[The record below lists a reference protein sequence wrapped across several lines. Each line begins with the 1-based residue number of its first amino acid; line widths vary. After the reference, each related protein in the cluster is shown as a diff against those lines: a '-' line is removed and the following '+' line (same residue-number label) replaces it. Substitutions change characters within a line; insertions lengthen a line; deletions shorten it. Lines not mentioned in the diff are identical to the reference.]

1 MQEPVELIHVMRP
14 ALCSCGEGLRPGE
27 RAGRLGD
34 VTGDWELLCLWCLA
48 DLQAG
53 RPRPRR
59 RRAETR
65 WPAPVVPQRPTSHSS
80 HQRAAARRHRGST
93 GVTVLIALILA
104 GVALYLR
111 PAIFGSLRTTTIAA
125 GTPISPTDFIGGGNL
140 TPLTGGS
147 PQDVSRI
154 WPPVPSDARSRPLGT
169 PPPES
174 SLSTAYAFMRTLPGP
189 GGRPV
194 AWDPCR
200 PIHLV
205 VNSAEAPDG
214 GDQLI
219 REAAGAVSSA
229 TGLRFVLD
237 GPTTE
242 SPTTPRA
249 PLDAARYG
257 NRWSPVLVAW
267 TDPSAVSELQGAGV
281 GVAGPAE
288 APFYTD
294 SQQHWVSGS
303 VYLDGPAFREI
314 LQRADGWAKARAIV
328 MHELGHLVG
337 LAHVNLKT
345 ELMYPK
351 NISQVTF
358 GPGDREGLRR
368 LGSGP
373 CFSSGP
379 P

>member
-1 MQEPVELIHVMRP
+1 MQEPVEMIHVMRP
-14 ALCSCGEGLRPGE
+14 TLCACGEGLRPGE
-27 RAGRLGD
+27 RAGLLGE
-34 VTGDWELLCLWCLA
+34 GPELLCLWCLA

-59 RRAETR
+59 RRAETA

-80 HQRAAARRHRGST
+80 RQRVAARRHRGST
-93 GVTVLIALILA
+93 GVTVVIALILA
-104 GVALYLR
+104 GVALCLR
-111 PAIFGSLRTTTIAA
+111 PAIFGSLGTSTIAA
-125 GTPISPTDFIGGGNL
+125 GTPISATDFTGGGSL

-147 PQDVSRI
+147 SQDVSRI

-169 PPPES
+169 PPADS
-174 SLSTAYAFMRTLPGP
+174 SSSGAYAFMRTIPGL

-242 SPTTPRA
+242 TPTSHRT

-257 NRWSPVLVAW
+257 NRWSPVLLAW
-267 TDPSAVSELQGAGV
+267 TDPSAVSDLQGAV
-281 GVAGPAE
+281 TGVAGPAE
-288 APFYTD
+288 APYYTD
-294 SQQHWVSGS
+294 IQQHWVSGS
-303 VYLDGPAFREI
+303 VYLDGPQFRQI
-314 LQRADGWAKARAIV
+314 LQTPDGWAHARATV

-337 LAHVNLKT
+337 LAHVNVKT
-345 ELMYPK
+345 ELMYPE
-351 NISQVTF
+351 NIGQVTF
-358 GPGDREGLRR
+358 GPGDREGLRQ
-368 LGSGP
+368 LGLGR
-373 CFSSGP
+373 CFSS
-379 P
+379 